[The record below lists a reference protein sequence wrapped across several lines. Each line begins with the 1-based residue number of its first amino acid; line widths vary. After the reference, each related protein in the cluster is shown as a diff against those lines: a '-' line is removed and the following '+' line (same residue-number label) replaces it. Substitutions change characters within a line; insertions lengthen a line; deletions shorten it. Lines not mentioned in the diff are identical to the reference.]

1 MCGKFVCG
9 MLSGL
14 AVGAAAATLYKE
26 MQDKNES
33 TKIKRK
39 AKKLLNFTAEKGIEE
54 MVQITSGWTPCKR
67 S

>member
-14 AVGAAAATLYKE
+14 AVGAAAATFYKE
-26 MQDKNES
+26 IQDKNES

-39 AKKLLNFTAEKGIEE
+39 AKKLLNKVEQYVNDN
-54 MVQITSGWTPCKR
+54 MSL

>member
-14 AVGAAAATLYKE
+14 AVGAAAATLYKK

-39 AKKLLNFTAEKGIEE
+39 AKKLLNKLEQYVNDN
-54 MVQITSGWTPCKR
+54 MSL